1 MNNIFRLSLH
11 NSWDSNKGIIIKRHS
26 LTLSWLLGLCVAH
39 INVTYL
45 WTYYH
50 CWYKFKFIIFP
61 LLSSLYCLL
70 IKLNYY
76 HSLSNAEVV
85 KACSTLWSIT
95 VYILLYSHSS
105 YCKSKSDDTMVLFF
119 ANKQRRCV
127 HFIPLQ
133 ERVQLYCV
141 AFLQVITICACLYML
156 DKFKIIV
163 TIGVS
168 TFFSCLTPLLWL
180 YCRTTA
186 KAMLWGDFPQ
196 KCN

>member
-26 LTLSWLLGLCVAH
+26 LTLSWLLGLCVSH

-45 WTYYH
+45 WTYYR

-61 LLSSLYCLL
+61 LLSSLRCLL

-76 HSLSNAEVV
+76 HSLSNAEDV
-85 KACSTLWSIT
+85 KTCMQYTMKNHC
-95 VYILLYSHSS
+95 LLLHFHSS
-105 YCKSKSDDTMVLFF
+105 CCKSKSDDTMVLFF

-133 ERVQLYCV
+133 ESVRLYCV
-141 AFLQVITICACLYML
+141 AFLQVIHAVITICAHFMCWTKL
-156 DKFKIIV
+156 
-163 TIGVS
+163 
-168 TFFSCLTPLLWL
+168 
-180 YCRTTA
+180 R
-186 KAMLWGDFPQ
+186 
-196 KCN
+196 

>member
-11 NSWDSNKGIIIKRHS
+11 NSWDSNKRIIIKRHS

-61 LLSSLYCLL
+61 LLSSLCCLL

-95 VYILLYSHSS
+95 VYS
-105 YCKSKSDDTMVLFF
+105 Y
-119 ANKQRRCV
+119 
-127 HFIPLQ
+127 IP
-133 ERVQLYCV
+133 
-141 AFLQVITICACLYML
+141 
-156 DKFKIIV
+156 
-163 TIGVS
+163 
-168 TFFSCLTPLLWL
+168 TPH
-180 YCRTTA
+180 TA
-186 KAMLWGDFPQ
+186 KVKVMTLWCFSLLINKEGVFISSHCRKEYNYIVLPFFRSSQ
-196 KCN
+196 SVLVYICWTNLR